1 MRLEEPD
8 KPQASLLTGY
18 GEGGF
23 SISGERYEGSVL
35 VFENEVVAWPV
46 SQVSEITP
54 ASLEPVMDR
63 AADLEIL
70 IVGCGE
76 QMALLPQDARDALK
90 EAGVAID
97 FMATDAACRTHN
109 ILRMDERL
117 VAAALIAV

>member
-35 VFENEVVAWPV
+35 VFENEVVNWPV
-46 SQVSEITP
+46 SEVDGITP
-54 ASLEPVMDR
+54 SSLAPVIER
-63 AADLEIL
+63 ADELEIL
-70 IVGCGE
+70 IIGCGE
-76 QMALLPQDARDALK
+76 QMALLPQEAREALK
-90 EAGVAID
+90 EAGIAVD